1 MVAVAKGNGMPAI
14 GSILSGEDIICL
26 AHEPWH
32 GPWKTYQ
39 QIMSLLAR
47 SNRVFYVG
55 PPVSLRTGINALRKG
70 KRDYPAI
77 ERITDTLYV
86 YHEPA
91 LWAQARGERI
101 WSRLFNWCTE
111 RLRLAHVR
119 WLARREG
126 MHSPILWVFDA
137 MKAHAVGTFREK
149 LVVYQVLDNYV
160 EFFSPE
166 ASSLRAAMASNEAK
180 MLAQA
185 DVVFAVSESLH
196 QRCARANAHSFLVPN
211 GVDYD
216 FFQATIAHS
225 QIPPDIRSISGPII
239 GYVGSIQPHIDFSLL
254 ERLVTEHP
262 KWSLVLVGPEGLG
275 NDRSRF
281 EALLGRPNVHYLG
294 CKAVKDVPVYINS
307 CDVCLMPYGAT
318 SSTVPDCDS
327 IKLYEY
333 LACGKPIVST
343 DFPSIRRV
351 SQLVW
356 IARDDSEFVKYV
368 GESLV
373 EEAGRQIERKAAARE
388 HSWQRRVE
396 FLSEVIQSRLSASAV
411 PVGQRAPEEA
421 GHHIMRGP
429 L

>member
-1 MVAVAKGNGMPAI
+1 MSEKVDAI
-14 GSILSGEDIICL
+14 FSGEDIICL

-39 QIMSLLAR
+39 QVMSLLAR
-47 SNRVFYVG
+47 SNRVLYVG
-55 PPVSLRTGINALRKG
+55 PPVSLRTGFDAMRG
-70 KRDYPAI
+70 RTKRYPI
-77 ERITDTLYV
+77 VERVTDGISV

-91 LWAQARGERI
+91 LCTKAREDRS
-101 WSRLFNWCTE
+101 WSRLFNWSTE
-111 RLRLAHVR
+111 GLRLAHVR
-119 WLARREG
+119 WLARRHG

-137 MKAHAVGTFREK
+137 MRAHAVGTFREK

-160 EFFSPE
+160 EFFHPE
-166 ASSLRAAMASNEAK
+166 AYSLRAAMASNEAK
-180 MLAQA
+180 MLARA

-196 QRCARANAHSFLVPN
+196 QRCARANPHSFLVPN

-216 FFQATIAHS
+216 LFQATIANS
-225 QIPPDIRSISGPII
+225 QIPPDMRLISGPVI
-239 GYVGSIQPHIDFSLL
+239 GYVGSIQPHIDFSIL
-254 ERLVTEHP
+254 ERLAMEHP

-307 CDVCLMPYGAT
+307 CDVCLMPYGVAI
-318 SSTVPDCDS
+318 STVPDCDS

-351 SQLVW
+351 NHLVR
-356 IARDDSEFVKYV
+356 IARDDSEFIKYV

-373 EEAGRQIERKAAARE
+373 EEAGRQIERKATAKE
-388 HSWQRRVE
+388 HSWQRRVDVI
-396 FLSEVIQSRLSASAV
+396 SEVIRSRLPAGTA
-411 PVGQRAPEEA
+411 PGGQRAHREI
-421 GHHIMRGP
+421 GVS
-429 L
+429 